1 MSDLVTVNVYI
12 VDVRSFLKK
21 LNKYEKLSKIREI
34 LSCDD
39 KLLFL
44 KGKDGS
50 IVEDEEEFVLNDI
63 FTKDARMDYSIYLK
77 NRTYWDTLNE
87 NHKLDY
93 GRTITDDGTKTAN
106 KGAFK
111 LKGFN
116 ELKEIDEHRQGT
128 IEISSNEEL
137 IKHRNLFFKTDGR
150 IYNFI
155 KLGLT
160 LDQAQK
166 VIIKDG
172 RKLVYNFTEV
182 AKASLKLSIN
192 NLEPIQEF
200 IDVIKDAAKSKKEL
214 NLKKITEDYGLFIPT
229 EIIMGGRFYTNE
241 TEICSEQNIDKTAS
255 VEVNVDTNMVNHQAK
270 IDHGTTK
277 NATKFH
283 KVNHMKSLGGNCD
296 GVFDEDKWTE
306 SLKDYRKWDCI
317 EFNNPVSIFQLL
329 PHNLRKE
336 LFVAAGKKIL
346 FTGTLDCDYFLY
358 HPGSYRKF
366 ELLRSNDIP
375 KNILN
380 IIQNEEADCD
390 FFATA
395 IDVNQYSKNDFFTCQ
410 ILKTDEDKL
419 NPSIIINAIQKEFQP
434 RKYKLDIVLM
444 VVGYD
449 IDFNF
454 ITDKSVEIIKKQYDP
469 RSNEKFDQ
477 LILHTEYGL
486 KGTNFPFL
494 GMSIINN
501 LKDSNDFSL
510 VIGHN
515 FHDIESDHELKVG
528 IFSYCSKDNC
538 YFNLPNF
545 TFCALII
552 SDPYAY
558 NSLPFKFRILKKPF
572 INLDSETTYVNCLQ
586 LSNEYRPIFL
596 HQKMKKVNIE
606 YVKCKCKNPDCICHE
621 KTRKISGKDNS
632 SCIIFNP

>member
-1 MSDLVTVNVYI
+1 MSDLVTVNVII

-21 LNKYEKLSKIREI
+21 LNKNEKLSKIREV

-39 KLLFL
+39 KLSFL

-50 IVEDEEEFVLNDI
+50 IAEDEEEFTLNDI

-77 NRTYWDTLNE
+77 NKTYWDTLNE

-93 GRTITDDGTKTAN
+93 GRIITDDGSKTAN
-106 KGAFK
+106 KGAFN

-116 ELKEIDEHRQGT
+116 ELKEINGHRQGT

-137 IKHRNLFFKTDGR
+137 IKKRNLFFKTDGS

-160 LDQAQK
+160 LDQAQEK
-166 VIIKDG
+166 IIKDG

-182 AKASLKLSIN
+182 AKASLKLSID
-192 NLEPIQEF
+192 NLEPIKEF
-200 IDVIKDAAKSKKEL
+200 IEVIKVAAKSKKL

-241 TEICSEQNIDKTAS
+241 TEISSEQNIDNTFSA
-255 VEVNVDTNMVNHQAK
+255 EVNVDANVVK
-270 IDHGTTK
+270 IGHGTTK
-277 NATKFH
+277 NSAQFH

-306 SLKDYRKWDCI
+306 SLKDYRNWDCI

-329 PHNLRKE
+329 PYNLRKE

-346 FTGTLDCDYFLY
+346 FTGTLNCKYYLHY
-358 HPGSYRKF
+358 PGNYRKF
-366 ELLRSNDIP
+366 ELKRSNDIP

-380 IIQNEEADCD
+380 IIQNEDADCD

-395 IDVNQYSKNDFFTCQ
+395 IDVNHYSKNDFFTCQ

-419 NPSIIINAIQKEFQP
+419 NPSIIIHAIQKEFRP
-434 RKYKLDIVLM
+434 RTYELNIVLM

-454 ITDKSVEIIKKQYDP
+454 ITDESVEIIKKQYDP
-469 RSNEKFDQ
+469 GNNEKFDQ
-477 LILHTEYGL
+477 IILHTKYGL
-486 KGTNFPFL
+486 KGTNIPFF
-494 GMSIINN
+494 GMPVLNS
-501 LKDSNDFSL
+501 LKDSNDFPP

-538 YFNLPNF
+538 YLNLPNF
-545 TFCALII
+545 TFCTLII
-552 SDPYAY
+552 SDPDAY
-558 NSLPFKFRILKKPF
+558 ISLPFKFRILKKPF
-572 INLDSETTYVNCLQ
+572 INLDSRTTYVNCLQ
-586 LSNEYRPIFL
+586 LSNEHRPIFL
-596 HQKMKKVNIE
+596 HQKMKRVNIE
-606 YVKCKCKNPDCICHE
+606 YVKCSCNNPDCICHE

-632 SCIIFNP
+632 SCVILNL